1 MQHFR
6 LHQGFVTIGSF
17 LLARSN
23 VFSHRE
29 LASPQSGLRGQVKGL
44 LRHHWAGGLC
54 LLLDGARG
62 QPRGAW
68 PGLYQPCRHPD
79 GDSSRGRHWEESWSW
94 AAPQARVRCPPSPL
108 PAQERWGPGLIWGH
122 PGHPRSLCRGHV
134 GPGCMCKKRG
144 GGLG

>member
-44 LRHHWAGGLC
+44 LRHHWAGGC
-54 LLLDGARG
+54 ASCWTGPGASQGGPGPAFTSPAGTQTGTPAEEGIGRKAG
-62 QPRGAW
+62 AGPCEVPPQPPPYSGEVGTWPHLGAPGPPQELVLRPRGAW
-68 PGLYQPCRHPD
+68 VC
-79 GDSSRGRHWEESWSW
+79 
-94 AAPQARVRCPPSPL
+94 V
-108 PAQERWGPGLIWGH
+108 
-122 PGHPRSLCRGHV
+122 
-134 GPGCMCKKRG
+134 
-144 GGLG
+144 